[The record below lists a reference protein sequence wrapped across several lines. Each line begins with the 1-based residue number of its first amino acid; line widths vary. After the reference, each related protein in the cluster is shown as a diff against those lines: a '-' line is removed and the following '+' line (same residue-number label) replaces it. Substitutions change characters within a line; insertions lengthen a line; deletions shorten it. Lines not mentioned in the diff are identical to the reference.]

1 MRVER
6 TPPSSNLSAR
16 SPLWRLLIN
25 SGTIALLIGVGGQ
38 AIAPFTAGIARSQTP
53 TPTSPTPTA
62 SPAVQTRFTT
72 LRLGSRGYDVAELQG
87 ILRLLG
93 YYTGAIDG
101 QFQESTATAVAA
113 FQQAAGL
120 EPDGVVG
127 LNTWNRLL
135 PAPAATAASPAASPS
150 ATPAAPIASPA
161 ESSAAPTLSPSTTP
175 AASPAAPTPS
185 PATTPAVPAASLSP
199 LPSPTPVPSPT
210 ASPTPAASA
219 PVDFPVL
226 RLGMRGPAVMR
237 LQERL
242 RSAGVFTG
250 SIDGVFG
257 AQTQAAV
264 QAAQRRLGLTPDG
277 VVGPA
282 TWAALLR

>member
-1 MRVER
+1 MPQEPG
-6 TPPSSNLSAR
+6 TPPSSNLSTR
-16 SPLWRLLIN
+16 SPLWRLLVN
-25 SGTIALLIGVGGQ
+25 SSAIALMIWGGGQ

-53 TPTSPTPTA
+53 APTSPTPSA
-62 SPAVQTRFTT
+62 SPTVQTRFTT
-72 LRLGSRGYDVAELQG
+72 LQLGSRGYAVAELQA

-93 YYTGAIDG
+93 YYTGSIDG
-101 QFQESTATAVAA
+101 QFQASTATAVAA

-135 PAPAATAASPAASPS
+135 PAPTATTVSPAASPS
-150 ATPAAPIASPA
+150 ATPATPTPSPTTT
-161 ESSAAPTLSPSTTP
+161 AAPVASP
-175 AASPAAPTPS
+175 AASPAASVPS
-185 PATTPAVPAASLSP
+185 PTTTPAVPAAALSP
-199 LPSPTPVPSPT
+199 SPSPTAAPAPSPT
-210 ASPTPAASA
+210 ASPTPAAASA
-219 PVDFPVL
+219 PVDFPIL
-226 RLGMRGPAVMR
+226 RLGMRGPAVAR
-237 LQERL
+237 LQEQL
-242 RSAGVFTG
+242 RSTGVFTG
-250 SIDGVFG
+250 SIDGIFG

>member
-1 MRVER
+1 MPQEPG
-6 TPPSSNLSAR
+6 TPPSSNLSTR
-16 SPLWRLLIN
+16 SPLWRLLVN
-25 SGTIALLIGVGGQ
+25 SSAIALMIWGGGQ

-53 TPTSPTPTA
+53 APTSPTPSA
-62 SPAVQTRFTT
+62 SPTVQTRFTT
-72 LRLGSRGYDVAELQG
+72 LQLGSRGYAVAELQA

-93 YYTGAIDG
+93 YYTGSIDG
-101 QFQESTATAVAA
+101 QFQASTATAVAA

-120 EPDGVVG
+120 EPDGVVV

-135 PAPAATAASPAASPS
+135 PAPTATTVSPAASPS
-150 ATPAAPIASPA
+150 ATPATPTPSPTTT
-161 ESSAAPTLSPSTTP
+161 AAPVASP
-175 AASPAAPTPS
+175 AASPAASVPS
-185 PATTPAVPAASLSP
+185 PTTTPAVPAATLSP
-199 LPSPTPVPSPT
+199 SPSPMATPAPSPA

-226 RLGMRGPAVMR
+226 RLGMRGPAVAR
-237 LQERL
+237 LQEQL
-242 RSAGVFTG
+242 RSTGVFTG
-250 SIDGVFG
+250 SIDGIFG

>member
-62 SPAVQTRFTT
+62 SPTVQTRFTT

-135 PAPAATAASPAASPS
+135 PAPAATAASPAA
-150 ATPAAPIASPA
+150 PIASSTTSP
-161 ESSAAPTLSPSTTP
+161 AAPTLSPTTTP

-199 LPSPTPVPSPT
+199 SPSPTPAPSPT

>member
-16 SPLWRLLIN
+16 SSLWRLLIN
-25 SGTIALLIGVGGQ
+25 SSTIALLIGVGGQ
-38 AIAPFTAGIARSQTP
+38 AIAPFTVGIARSQTP
-53 TPTSPTPTA
+53 APTSPTPTA
-62 SPAVQTRFTT
+62 SPTVQTRFTT

-135 PAPAATAASPAASPS
+135 PAPAASPAASPIATPAS
-150 ATPAAPIASPA
+150 PIASSTTSPATPTPSPTPTPAAPV
-161 ESSAAPTLSPSTTP
+161 
-175 AASPAAPTPS
+175 PS
-185 PATTPAVPAASLSP
+185 PTATPAVPAASLSP
-199 LPSPTPVPSPT
+199 SPSPTPAPAPSPT
-210 ASPTPAASA
+210 ASPTPTASA

-226 RLGMRGPAVMR
+226 RLGMRGPAVTR

-242 RSAGVFTG
+242 RSTGVFTG